1 MDSRAL
7 VDKAR
12 PRLQKAFD
20 FLLEE
25 LRTIRSG
32 RATPSL
38 IDELEVNVYGQPM
51 KLKQL
56 AAITVP
62 DATSLSISP
71 WDPNSLEAIE
81 KAIRDSKELGFNPV
95 NDGKVIHI
103 NVPPL
108 TAERREQMVKQI
120 GDKVENSYIALRNI
134 RHEVLNEA
142 KRGQKDKQLSEDD
155 YHLVDKQIS
164 RLVDDLRGRIV
175 EVADAKRAE
184 IRQI

>member
-1 MDSRAL
+1 MGPNLA
-7 VDKAR
+7 DKAQ

-25 LRTIRSG
+25 LRTVRSG

-38 IDELEVNVYGQPM
+38 IDELEVDVYGQQM
-51 KLKQL
+51 MLKQL
-56 AAITVP
+56 AAITVA

-71 WDPNSLEAIE
+71 WDPTTLSAIE
-81 KAIRDSKELGFNPV
+81 KAIRENKELGFNPV

-120 GDKVENSYIALRNI
+120 GEKIEACYISLRNI

-142 KRGQKDKQLSEDD
+142 KRAQKDKQLGEDD
-155 YHLVDKQIS
+155 YHAIDKQIT
-164 RLVDDLRGRIV
+164 RLTDDLKTKIA
-175 EVADAKRAE
+175 EVADAKKAE